1 LLAAVAIG
9 IAGNHALDAVPGR
22 AHRLLGIGPGQLRF
36 ALGDVPAR
44 LEARLEILEAR
55 VRILFVRLV
64 RIEIRWVEVF
74 PAVFLSVVRLVLEV
88 ALPMS
93 GEPFD
98 AILVFHGDL
107 LLLEGRDAAVDPYSA
122 DAA

>member
-1 LLAAVAIG
+1 
-9 IAGNHALDAVPGR
+9 
-22 AHRLLGIGPGQLRF
+22 
-36 ALGDVPAR
+36 
-44 LEARLEILEAR
+44 
-55 VRILFVRLV
+55 
-64 RIEIRWVEVF
+64 
-74 PAVFLSVVRLVLEV
+74 
-88 ALPMS
+88 MS